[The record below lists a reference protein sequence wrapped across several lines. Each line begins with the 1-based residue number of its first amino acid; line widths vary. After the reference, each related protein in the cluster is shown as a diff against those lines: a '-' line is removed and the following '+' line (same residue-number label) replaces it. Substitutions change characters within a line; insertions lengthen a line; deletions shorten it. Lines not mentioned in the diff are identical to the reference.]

1 MHVAIIIGDWCEEL
15 LSGLSLEAIASQTD
29 PVRQL
34 LGSALAAVAPGN
46 DGSGGEGLVVLQTEE
61 WLQRKMV
68 HRVTTPEL
76 MFGVM
81 VAPPPVSMTTDA
93 VTAGDILSCFSE
105 AGSPTAGELSPIAMV
120 RLRHSSLSRTT
131 LVMTCLSVIREIPP
145 QLLECTFQVSV
156 IASR

>member
-15 LSGLSLEAIASQTD
+15 LSGLSFEAIASQTD

-34 LGSALAAVAPGN
+34 LGSALAAVALGN

-68 HRVTTPEL
+68 HRITTPEL

-120 RLRHSSLSRTT
+120 SLPRHCHTT
-131 LVMTCLSVIREIPP
+131 LVMKCLSVIREIPP

-156 IASR
+156 IVSR